1 MAMNAVEFIAA
12 LEEIEASK
20 GISKD
25 TILEML
31 KESLI
36 KAYRKQLGGDDA
48 DVRVEIDPEKGIID
62 MCQVKAVVDEVED
75 DFLQISVQDANDA
88 DKSKKYKAGDEFVIP
103 ATIDE
108 LKKATAMSVKSML
121 KQKFAEAE
129 KSILYETFKDKIGT
143 IITGK
148 VEKVDD
154 RGISVNIVKTSVF
167 LPKKE
172 LIGDEKFIVGET
184 IKIYVDDVASGTKGA
199 HIVVSRS
206 KEGFLRCILAEEI
219 SEIYDGIVQIKAI
232 AREAGER
239 SKVAVYS
246 KDPTIDPAGACIGSN
261 GARIQKVVS
270 QLGNGGINKEKI
282 DIIGYSDNT
291 ALFIMEALKP
301 ARVVGAI
308 VNEEEKSAIA
318 IVNDDSF
325 SLAIGRRG
333 VNVRLAVK
341 LTGYNI
347 DVKTETMAAE
357 EGLEYISLEEATA
370 EENAKKAEQILLK
383 KANEENAAQPSI
395 LRGLP
400 EGYVAPQDRVY
411 EEEVT
416 ADDNAELTEALENEA
431 EKKEAV
437 IEAAPVI
444 ETPVEETVKEEEPA
458 PAPAPV
464 KEEVKEEHKE
474 VKTTT
479 SIEDLEKSL
488 ADESARKANK
498 GAKKSF
504 KKNNKKAEEEAEE
517 DSKPVISTGERMSI
531 YTEEELREME
541 EEEKYED
548 EVEDDDIDYDEFDE
562 YYDDDGR

>member
-1 MAMNAVEFIAA
+1 MNAVEFIAA

-20 GISKD
+20 GISKE
-25 TILEML
+25 TILDML
-31 KESLI
+31 QESLI

-48 DVRVEIDPEKGIID
+48 DVRVNIDPEKGIID

-88 DKSKKYKAGDEFVIP
+88 DKSKKYKAGDEFAIP

-172 LIGDEKFIVGET
+172 LIGDERFIVGET

-206 KEGFLRCILAEEI
+206 KEGFLKCLLAEEI
-219 SEIYDGIVQIKAI
+219 SEIYDGTVQVKAI

-308 VNEEEKSAIA
+308 VDEENKSAIA

-370 EENAKKAEQILLK
+370 QENAKKAEQILLK
-383 KANEENAAQPSI
+383 KANEENAAQLNV

-411 EEEVT
+411 EEEAT
-416 ADDNAELTEALENEA
+416 AEDNADLTEALENEV

-437 IEAAPVI
+437 VEAK
-444 ETPVEETVKEEEPA
+444 VEEVKPAEEEKAEEAKVEVVPE
-458 PAPAPV
+458 V
-464 KEEVKEEHKE
+464 KEEVKEERKE

-517 DSKPVISTGERMSI
+517 ENKPVISTGERMSI

-548 EVEDDDIDYDEFDE
+548 EVEDEDVDYDEYDE

>member
-25 TILEML
+25 TILDML

-219 SEIYDGIVQIKAI
+219 SEIYDGTVQIKAI

-357 EGLEYISLEEATA
+357 EGLDYISLEEATA

-411 EEEVT
+411 EEEAT

-444 ETPVEETVKEEEPA
+444 ETPVEEPVKKEEPA

-517 DSKPVISTGERMSI
+517 ENKPVISTGERMSI

-548 EVEDDDIDYDEFDE
+548 EVEDDDVDYDEYDE

>member
-129 KSILYETFKDKIGT
+129 KNILYETFKDKIGT

-154 RGISVNIVKTSVF
+154 RGISVNIVKASVF

-219 SEIYDGIVQIKAI
+219 SEIYDGTVQIKAI

-347 DVKTETMAAE
+347 DVKTETMAVE

-383 KANEENAAQPSI
+383 KASEENAAQPSI

-411 EEEVT
+411 EEEAT

-437 IEAAPVI
+437 IEVAPVI
-444 ETPVEETVKEEEPA
+444 ETPVEEPVKEEEPA

-464 KEEVKEEHKE
+464 KEEVKEERKE

>member
-1 MAMNAVEFIAA
+1 MAINATDFIAA

-20 GISKD
+20 GISKAA
-25 TILEML
+25 ILAML
-31 KESLI
+31 EESLI

-48 DVRVEIDPEKGIID
+48 DVRVTIDPDKGTIE
-62 MCQVKAVVDEVED
+62 MYQAKAVVEEVED
-75 DFLQISVQDANDA
+75 DFLQISVQDANA
-88 DKSKKYKAGDEFVIP
+88 EDKSKKYKAGDEFYIY
-103 ATIDE
+103 ASIDE
-108 LKKATAMSVKSML
+108 LKKATAMSVKSMM

-129 KSILYETFKDKIGT
+129 KSILFETFKDKMGT
-143 IITGK
+143 LITGK
-148 VEKVDD
+148 VEKVDE
-154 RGISVNIVKTSVF
+154 RGVSVNIVKTSVY

-172 LIGDEKFIVGET
+172 LIGDERFIVGET
-184 IKIYVDDVASGTKGA
+184 IKIYVDDVANGTKGA
-199 HIVVSRS
+199 HIIVSRS
-206 KEGFLRCILAEEI
+206 KEGFLKCLLAEEI
-219 SEIYDGIVQIKAI
+219 SEIYDGTVEIKAI

-270 QLGNGGINKEKI
+270 QLGNGGTNKEKI
-282 DIIGYSDNT
+282 DIIGYSENK
-291 ALFIMEALKP
+291 ALFVMEALKP
-301 ARVVGAI
+301 ARVLGAI
-308 VNEEEKSAIA
+308 IDEENKKATA

-341 LTGYNI
+341 LTGFNI
-347 DVKTETMAAE
+347 DVKTESQAIE

-370 EENAKKAEQILLK
+370 EENARKAEQILAK
-383 KANEENAAQPSI
+383 KASEEASAQPSV

-411 EEEVT
+411 EEET
-416 ADDNAELTEALENEA
+416 AEEDADLTEALEKEV
-431 EKKEAV
+431 EKKE
-437 IEAAPVI
+437 
-444 ETPVEETVKEEEPA
+444 VKEEIKVAEPVVEEKKVE
-458 PAPAPV
+458 PVKVEVPEV

-504 KKNNKKAEEEAEE
+504 KKNNKKAEEEEEE
-517 DSKPVISTGERMSI
+517 DNKPVISTGERMSI

-548 EVEDDDIDYDEFDE
+548 EVEDDDVDYDEYDE

>member
-25 TILEML
+25 TILDML

-48 DVRVEIDPEKGIID
+48 DVRVNIDPEKGIID

-219 SEIYDGIVQIKAI
+219 SEIYDGTVQIKAI

-383 KANEENAAQPSI
+383 KANEENAAQPSV

-411 EEEVT
+411 EEEAT

-444 ETPVEETVKEEEPA
+444 ETPVEEPVKEEEPA

-498 GAKKSF
+498 GAKKSY
-504 KKNNKKAEEEAEE
+504 KKNNKKVEEEEE
-517 DSKPVISTGERMSI
+517 DESKPVISTGERMSI

-548 EVEDDDIDYDEFDE
+548 EVEDEDIDYDEFDE

>member
-219 SEIYDGIVQIKAI
+219 SEIYDGTVQIKAI

-347 DVKTETMAAE
+347 DVKTETMAVE

-411 EEEVT
+411 EEEAT

-437 IEAAPVI
+437 IEAAPII
-444 ETPVEETVKEEEPA
+444 ETPVEEPVKEEE

-548 EVEDDDIDYDEFDE
+548 EVEDDDVDYDEYDE

>member
-25 TILEML
+25 TILDML

-48 DVRVEIDPEKGIID
+48 DVRVNIDPEKGIID

-88 DKSKKYKAGDEFVIP
+88 DKSKKYKAGDEFAIP

-219 SEIYDGIVQIKAI
+219 SEIYDGTVQIKAI

-291 ALFIMEALKP
+291 ALFVMEALKP

-308 VNEEEKSAIA
+308 VDEENKSAIA

-383 KANEENAAQPSI
+383 KANEENAAQPSV

-411 EEEVT
+411 EEEAT
-416 ADDNAELTEALENEA
+416 AEDNAELTEALENEA

-437 IEAAPVI
+437 VETAPV
-444 ETPVEETVKEEEPA
+444 EEAPVEETVKEEQPA

-464 KEEVKEEHKE
+464 KEEVKEERKE

-498 GAKKSF
+498 GAKKSY
-504 KKNNKKAEEEAEE
+504 KKNNKKAEEEVEE
-517 DSKPVISTGERMSI
+517 ENKPVISTGERMSI

>member
-1 MAMNAVEFIAA
+1 MNAVEFIAA

-25 TILEML
+25 TILDML
-31 KESLI
+31 QESLI

-48 DVRVEIDPEKGIID
+48 DVRVNIDPEKGIID

-88 DKSKKYKAGDEFVIP
+88 DKSKKYKAGDEFAIP

-206 KEGFLRCILAEEI
+206 KEGFLKCILAEEI
-219 SEIYDGIVQIKAI
+219 SEIYDGTVQIKAI

-291 ALFIMEALKP
+291 ALFVMEALKP

-308 VNEEEKSAIA
+308 VDEENKSAIA

-383 KANEENAAQPSI
+383 KASEENAAQPSV

-411 EEEVT
+411 EEEAT
-416 ADDNAELTEALENEA
+416 AEDNAELTEALENEA

-437 IEAAPVI
+437 VEAAPV
-444 ETPVEETVKEEEPA
+444 EEAPVEEPVKEEQPA

-464 KEEVKEEHKE
+464 KEEVKEERKE

-517 DSKPVISTGERMSI
+517 ENKPVISTGERMSI

>member
-1 MAMNAVEFIAA
+1 MNAVEFIAA

-25 TILEML
+25 TILDML

-48 DVRVEIDPEKGIID
+48 DVRVNIDPEKGIID

-219 SEIYDGIVQIKAI
+219 SEIYDGTVQIKAI

-383 KANEENAAQPSI
+383 KANEENAAQPSV

-411 EEEVT
+411 EEEAT
-416 ADDNAELTEALENEA
+416 ADDNAELPAALENEA

-517 DSKPVISTGERMSI
+517 ENKPVISTGERMSI

>member
-1 MAMNAVEFIAA
+1 MNAVEFIAA

-25 TILEML
+25 TILDML

-48 DVRVEIDPEKGIID
+48 DVRVNIDPEKGIID

-219 SEIYDGIVQIKAI
+219 SEIYDGTVQIKAI

-383 KANEENAAQPSI
+383 KANEENAAQPSV

-411 EEEVT
+411 EEEAT
-416 ADDNAELTEALENEA
+416 AEDNADLTEALENEA

-444 ETPVEETVKEEEPA
+444 ETPVEEPVKEEEPA

-464 KEEVKEEHKE
+464 KEEAKEEHKE

-517 DSKPVISTGERMSI
+517 ENKPVISTGERMSI

>member
-1 MAMNAVEFIAA
+1 MAINATDFIAA

-20 GISKD
+20 GISKAA
-25 TILEML
+25 ILAML
-31 KESLI
+31 EESLI

-48 DVRVEIDPEKGIID
+48 DVRVTIDPDKGTIE
-62 MCQVKAVVDEVED
+62 MYQAKAVVEEVED
-75 DFLQISVQDANDA
+75 DFLQISVQDANA
-88 DKSKKYKAGDEFVIP
+88 EDKSKKYKAGDEFYIY
-103 ATIDE
+103 ASIDE
-108 LKKATAMSVKSML
+108 LKKATAMSVKSMM

-129 KSILYETFKDKIGT
+129 KSILFETFKDKMGT
-143 IITGK
+143 LITGK
-148 VEKVDD
+148 VEKVDE
-154 RGISVNIVKTSVF
+154 RGVSVNIVKTSVY

-172 LIGDEKFIVGET
+172 LIGDERFIVGET
-184 IKIYVDDVASGTKGA
+184 IKIYVDDVANGTKGA
-199 HIVVSRS
+199 HIIVSRS
-206 KEGFLRCILAEEI
+206 KEGFLKCLLAEEI
-219 SEIYDGIVQIKAI
+219 SEIYDGTVEVKAI

-270 QLGNGGINKEKI
+270 QLGNGGTNKEKI
-282 DIIGYSDNT
+282 DIIGYSENK
-291 ALFIMEALKP
+291 ALFVMEALKP
-301 ARVVGAI
+301 ARVLGAI
-308 VNEEEKSAIA
+308 IDEENKKATA

-341 LTGYNI
+341 LTGFNI
-347 DVKTETMAAE
+347 DVKTESQAIE

-370 EENAKKAEQILLK
+370 EENARKAEQILAK
-383 KANEENAAQPSI
+383 KASEEASAQPSV

-411 EEEVT
+411 EEET
-416 ADDNAELTEALENEA
+416 AEEDADLTEALEKEV
-431 EKKEAV
+431 EKKE
-437 IEAAPVI
+437 
-444 ETPVEETVKEEEPA
+444 VKEEVKAEEPVKEEVVEEPA
-458 PAPAPV
+458 KEEIPEV

-479 SIEDLEKSL
+479 TIEDLEKSL

-504 KKNNKKAEEEAEE
+504 KKNNKKAEEDEE
-517 DSKPVISTGERMSI
+517 EESKPVVSTGERMSI

-548 EVEDDDIDYDEFDE
+548 EVEDEDVDYDEYDE
-562 YYDDDGR
+562 YYDEDGR

>member
-25 TILEML
+25 TILDML

-48 DVRVEIDPEKGIID
+48 DVRVNIDQEKGIID

-219 SEIYDGIVQIKAI
+219 SEIYDGTVQIKAI

-411 EEEVT
+411 EEEAT

-444 ETPVEETVKEEEPA
+444 ETPVEEPVKEEEPA

-517 DSKPVISTGERMSI
+517 ENKPVISTGERMSI

>member
-219 SEIYDGIVQIKAI
+219 SEIYDGTVQIKAI

-357 EGLEYISLEEATA
+357 EGLDYISLEEATA

-411 EEEVT
+411 EEEAT
-416 ADDNAELTEALENEA
+416 ADDNADLTEALENEA

-444 ETPVEETVKEEEPA
+444 ETPVEEPVKEEEPA

-504 KKNNKKAEEEAEE
+504 KKNNKKAEEETEE

-548 EVEDDDIDYDEFDE
+548 EVEDDDVDYDEYDE

>member
-219 SEIYDGIVQIKAI
+219 SEIYDGTVQIKAI

-411 EEEVT
+411 EEEAT

-541 EEEKYED
+541 EEEARES
-548 EVEDDDIDYDEFDE
+548 EQEEDDVDYDDYDD
-562 YYDDDGR
+562 YYDDDDR

>member
-20 GISKD
+20 GISKE
-25 TILEML
+25 TILDML
-31 KESLI
+31 QESLI

-48 DVRVEIDPEKGIID
+48 DVRVNIDPEKGIID

-88 DKSKKYKAGDEFVIP
+88 DKSKKYKAGDEFAIP

-172 LIGDEKFIVGET
+172 LIGDERFIVGET

-206 KEGFLRCILAEEI
+206 KEGFLKCILAEEI
-219 SEIYDGIVQIKAI
+219 SEIYDGTVQIKAV

-308 VNEEEKSAIA
+308 VDEENKSAIA

-370 EENAKKAEQILLK
+370 QENAKKAEQILLK
-383 KANEENAAQPSI
+383 KASEENAAQLNV

-411 EEEVT
+411 EEEAT
-416 ADDNAELTEALENEA
+416 AEDNADLTEALENEV
-431 EKKEAV
+431 EKKETV
-437 IEAAPVI
+437 VEAKV
-444 ETPVEETVKEEEPA
+444 EEVKPVEEEKAEEAKVEVVPEVK
-458 PAPAPV
+458 V
-464 KEEVKEEHKE
+464 EVKEERKE

-517 DSKPVISTGERMSI
+517 ENKPVISTGERMSI

-548 EVEDDDIDYDEFDE
+548 EVEDEDVDYDEYDE

>member
-25 TILEML
+25 TILDML

-75 DFLQISVQDANDA
+75 DFLQISVQDANDT

-219 SEIYDGIVQIKAI
+219 SEIYDGTVQIKAI

-383 KANEENAAQPSI
+383 KASEENAQPTV

-411 EEEVT
+411 EEEAT
-416 ADDNAELTEALENEA
+416 AEDNADLNEALENEA

-437 IEAAPVI
+437 VEAKV
-444 ETPVEETVKEEEPA
+444 EEVKPVEEPVKEEKVE

-464 KEEVKEEHKE
+464 KEEVKEERKE

-504 KKNNKKAEEEAEE
+504 KKNNKKAEDEPEDEE
-517 DSKPVISTGERMSI
+517 KPVIATGERMSI
-531 YTEEELREME
+531 YTEEELRQIE
-541 EEEKYED
+541 EEDQYED
-548 EVEDDDIDYDEFDE
+548 EVEDDDIDYDDYDE

>member
-1 MAMNAVEFIAA
+1 
-12 LEEIEASK
+12 
-20 GISKD
+20 
-25 TILEML
+25 
-31 KESLI
+31 
-36 KAYRKQLGGDDA
+36 
-48 DVRVEIDPEKGIID
+48 
-62 MCQVKAVVDEVED
+62 
-75 DFLQISVQDANDA
+75 
-88 DKSKKYKAGDEFVIP
+88 
-103 ATIDE
+103 
-108 LKKATAMSVKSML
+108 
-121 KQKFAEAE
+121 
-129 KSILYETFKDKIGT
+129 
-143 IITGK
+143 
-148 VEKVDD
+148 
-154 RGISVNIVKTSVF
+154 
-167 LPKKE
+167 
-172 LIGDEKFIVGET
+172 
-184 IKIYVDDVASGTKGA
+184 
-199 HIVVSRS
+199 
-206 KEGFLRCILAEEI
+206 
-219 SEIYDGIVQIKAI
+219 
-232 AREAGER
+232 
-239 SKVAVYS
+239 
-246 KDPTIDPAGACIGSN
+246 
-261 GARIQKVVS
+261 
-270 QLGNGGINKEKI
+270 
-282 DIIGYSDNT
+282 
-291 ALFIMEALKP
+291 
-301 ARVVGAI
+301 VGAI

-357 EGLEYISLEEATA
+357 EGLDYISLEEATA

-383 KANEENAAQPSI
+383 KANEENAAQPSV

-411 EEEVT
+411 EEEAT
-416 ADDNAELTEALENEA
+416 ADDNADLTEALENEA

-444 ETPVEETVKEEEPA
+444 ETPVEEPVKEEEPA

-548 EVEDDDIDYDEFDE
+548 EVEDDDVDYDEYDE

>member
-1 MAMNAVEFIAA
+1 MNAVEFIAA

-25 TILEML
+25 TILDML

-75 DFLQISVQDANDA
+75 DFLQISVQDANDT

-219 SEIYDGIVQIKAI
+219 SEIYDGTVQIKAI

-383 KANEENAAQPSI
+383 KANEENAAQPSV

-411 EEEVT
+411 EEET
-416 ADDNAELTEALENEA
+416 AEDNADLTEALENEA

-444 ETPVEETVKEEEPA
+444 ETPVEEPVKEEEPA

-517 DSKPVISTGERMSI
+517 ENKPVISTGERMSI

>member
-1 MAMNAVEFIAA
+1 MNAVEFIAA

-219 SEIYDGIVQIKAI
+219 SEIYDGTVQIKAI

-357 EGLEYISLEEATA
+357 EGLDYISLEEATA

-411 EEEVT
+411 EEEAT
-416 ADDNAELTEALENEA
+416 ADDNADLTEALENEA

-444 ETPVEETVKEEEPA
+444 ETPVEEPVKEEEPA

-548 EVEDDDIDYDEFDE
+548 EVEDDDVDYDEYDE